1 MFKCNRLVTAYTTEQ
16 EKRNRWN
23 CGVVGG
29 AYAWDEHN
37 KKYKLID
44 LPFERVDFIAGLWR
58 VQRDFDEKIQI
69 VRGKE
74 FILLGKIDKQE
85 KNLFEYYKAATVG
98 NNCYGLYSNMDPDC
112 VVAKYDTDN
121 GPLWAYGAT
130 LEQARAFLG
139 IALFDKHIDLI
150 HATERKNIQ
159 NQTHN
164 NMLKR
169 KQLLKRK
176 YINLAKL
183 KNVLKRQYCNL
194 SKSK

>member
-16 EKRNRWN
+16 EKRKLWD

-29 AYAWDEHN
+29 LYAIDDKN
-37 KKYKLID
+37 KQYKLID

-98 NNCYGLYSNMDPDC
+98 NNCYGLYSSMDPDC

-139 IALFDKHIDLI
+139 IALFDKHTDLI
-150 HATERKNIQ
+150 HRAERKNI
-159 NQTHN
+159 
-164 NMLKR
+164 K
-169 KQLLKRK
+169 KQKYKNLLKYKKLLKQKYNSLSRRK
-176 YINLAKL
+176 NILRHNSLTKQ
-183 KNVLKRQYCNL
+183 K
-194 SKSK
+194 

>member
-1 MFKCNRLVTAYTTEQ
+1 MFNELVTAYKTEQ
-16 EKRNRWN
+16 EKRKLWN

-29 AYAWDEHN
+29 AHAIDENN
-37 KKYKLID
+37 KQYKLTD
-44 LPFERVDFIAGLWR
+44 VPFERVDFVGGLWR
-58 VQRDFDEKIQI
+58 VQRDFDKKIQM
-69 VRGKE
+69 VRGKA

-85 KNLFEYYKAATVG
+85 KNLFEYYRAATVG
-98 NNCYGLYSNMDPDC
+98 NNCYGLYSSMIPDY

-121 GPLWAYGAT
+121 GTLWSYGAT

-150 HATERKNIQ
+150 HAAERKNIQ

-176 YINLAKL
+176 YINLAKR